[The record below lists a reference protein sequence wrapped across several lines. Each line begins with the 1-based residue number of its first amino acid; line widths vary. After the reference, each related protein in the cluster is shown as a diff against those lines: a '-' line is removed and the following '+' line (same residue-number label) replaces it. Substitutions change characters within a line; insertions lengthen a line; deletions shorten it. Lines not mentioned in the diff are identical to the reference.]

1 MSCDCDKSA
10 CAPALALAAGL
21 AELPRAPGL
30 FPDWRR
36 SLLAAVGRQPELAQ
50 WRAREAG
57 DLGLMLIE
65 SAAYVFDVCSFYD
78 QRTANES
85 YLGTARYSG
94 AQRQLVSLLGY
105 RPRPAMGASVWL
117 AAQADGTR
125 VLRVPAGTAFRS
137 GAFGAEAPQRFELG
151 ADTDVDPRINQLEV
165 ARVRATLLDSP
176 LSHVLA
182 RTASLRVAV
191 GTPLLFDIGGSLL
204 AARVASVA
212 PEALRLRDAISR
224 VTLATALTPPASA
237 ACASTRVL
245 KPGASAGAWKLGPA
259 SGEAAVASGHELS
272 LESRLP
278 LRVGEAVLVES
289 GSTLVARRIT
299 AVAETLYTVMAP
311 LTSTLTDADDN
322 ISHLVSPAIRLGVT
336 RITLDQALPAGA
348 SAANLVLHHAMVEA
362 FRLHAPLKDT
372 LAQGDAMALPGLID
386 APRVAAGTWL
396 LQDVHGEGAL
406 AGGTLDAA
414 ARSASADS
422 TPPWGATLWAPV
434 KLHGN
439 ALFAT
444 RGETVRD
451 ERLGAGDAAQ
461 AFQTLRLK
469 KKPLTYLAAANASG
483 RVSTL
488 ALRVGGVLWTEVESF
503 YGCSDAD
510 TVYTVHHDEAGET
523 DIVLGG
529 GARAPTGAM
538 ITASYRFGA
547 GAAVPPA
554 DAVKQL
560 AQPLAGLRQVRNVLP
575 AFGGADAEGA
585 DELRARAP
593 ASALLLGRAISLA
606 DLEVAAAQQAGV
618 RAARAAWRWD
628 ALGLRP
634 AAVLTLI
641 GDAQLLAP
649 VLSALR
655 ALAEPD
661 APISVA
667 LATPQAAR
675 LDVDIGTDP
684 LLDPAAVQQAVMTAL
699 FAPVGLPGTG
709 GLLRPERLGPDG
721 VLFQSHVVRS
731 LMQVPGV
738 TELRS
743 LGMDGSAFSDVARQP
758 AAGSYFD
765 FEASGVWVNGA
776 KAP

>member
-10 CAPALALAAGL
+10 CAPALDLAAGL
-21 AELPRAPGL
+21 AQLPRAPGL

-65 SAAYVFDVCSFYD
+65 SAAYVLDVSSFYD

-105 RPRPAMGASVWL
+105 QPRPAMAASVWL
-117 AAQADGTR
+117 AAEADGKR

-137 GAFGAEAPQRFELG
+137 GAFGAEAPQRFEL
-151 ADTDVDPRINQLEV
+151 AVDTDIDPRINKLAV
-165 ARVRATLLDSP
+165 SRVRSTLLDSP
-176 LSHVLA
+176 LPHVLA
-182 RTASLRVAV
+182 RTASLRVAP
-191 GTPLLFDIGGSLL
+191 GTPLLFDIGGTLS
-204 AARVASVA
+204 AARVASITA
-212 PEALRLRDAISR
+212 EALRQRDAISR
-224 VTLATALTPPASA
+224 VTLTTAITPPAGA
-237 ACASTRVL
+237 TYASTRVL
-245 KPGASAGAWKLGPA
+245 KPGASAGAWKLSPA
-259 SGEAAVASGHELS
+259 SGEAAVASGNQLS
-272 LESRLP
+272 LDARLP
-278 LRVGEAVLVES
+278 LRVGDAVLVES

-299 AVAETLYTVMAP
+299 AVTESLYTFMAP
-311 LTSTLTDADDN
+311 LTSTLTDAAN
-322 ISHLVSPAIRLGVT
+322 QVSHLVSPAIKLGVT
-336 RITLDQALPAGA
+336 RITLDQALPTGA
-348 SAANLVLHHAMVEA
+348 TAANVVLHHTMVDA
-362 FRLHAPLKDT
+362 FTLHAPLQDT
-372 LAQGDAMALPGLID
+372 LAQGDAIELPGLID
-386 APRVAAGTWL
+386 APRVNADHWL
-396 LQDVHGEGAL
+396 LQDMHGEGAL
-406 AGGTLDAA
+406 ASGQLDATNH
-414 ARSASADS
+414 SAQADL
-422 TPPWGATLWAPV
+422 TPPWGTALWAPV
-434 KLHGN
+434 TLYGN

-451 ERLGAGDAAQ
+451 EPLGVGDASQ

-469 KKPLTYLAAANASG
+469 KKPLTYLAAANVRG

-510 TVYTVHHDEAGET
+510 TVYTVRHDEAGET

-529 GARAPTGAM
+529 GARAPTGAA
-538 ITASYRFGA
+538 ISASYRFGA

-554 DAVKQL
+554 DSVKQL

-618 RAARAAWRWD
+618 RSARAAWRWD
-628 ALGLRP
+628 ARGLRP
-634 AAVLTLI
+634 AAVVTLI

-661 APISVA
+661 APLSVA
-667 LATPQAAR
+667 LASPQAAR

-684 LLDPAAVQQAVMTAL
+684 LLDPMAVIQAVQAAL
-699 FAPVGLPGTG
+699 YAPVGLPGSG
-709 GLLRPERLGPDG
+709 GLLRAERLGPEG
-721 VLFQSHVVRS
+721 VLFQSSVVHA

-738 TELRS
+738 VAVRS
-743 LGMDGSAFSDVARQP
+743 LGLDGSAFTEVARQP
-758 AAGSYFD
+758 ASGSYFD
-765 FEASGVWVNGA
+765 FEAGGVWINGNR
-776 KAP
+776 AP